1 MAMGATTRQIIGLVL
16 QIGMVQ
22 AGTGL
27 AIGLAASLAVNR
39 LLRAELVQVS
49 PGDPLVLLGASA
61 ALIVSVALG
70 CAIPARRAARVDP
83 LVALRYE

>member
-1 MAMGATTRQIIGLVL
+1 M
-16 QIGMVQ
+16 
-22 AGTGL
+22 
-27 AIGLAASLAVNR
+27 AVNR

-49 PGDPLVLLGASA
+49 PGDPLALLGASA

-83 LVALRYE
+83 LMALRYE